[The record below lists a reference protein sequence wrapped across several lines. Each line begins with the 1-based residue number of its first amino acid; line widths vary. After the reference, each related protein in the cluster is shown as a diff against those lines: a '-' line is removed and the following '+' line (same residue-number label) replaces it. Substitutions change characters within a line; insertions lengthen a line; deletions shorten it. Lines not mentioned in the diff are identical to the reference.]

1 MSKLMRGLVLGA
13 MLAVLSSATA
23 VAAQPPD
30 GHDEAVQRVRAG
42 ERASLG
48 QPDSRDEA
56 VQQFR
61 AGERASADQPVVVA
75 DAVQQFRAGERAAS
89 GQLTQSDKATQLT
102 LAAQR
107 YWYYRSTRP
116 VPTAAPA
123 SPAQPDGQDDTPVGL
138 LVALVAVAVLS
149 IGLDAMFVR
158 RKARKA
164 RAHPAV

>member
-1 MSKLMRGLVLGA
+1 MSKLLRGIVLGA

-30 GHDEAVQRVRAG
+30 SHEEAVQQFRAG
-42 ERASLG
+42 ERNASA
-48 QPDSRDEA
+48 QPVSRNEA

-61 AGERASADQPVVVA
+61 AGERASADQPVLVA

-116 VPTAAPA
+116 APVAAPA
-123 SPAQPDGQDDTPVGL
+123 SPSGQDGTPVGL
-138 LVALVAVAVLS
+138 LAALAGAAVLS
-149 IGLDAMFVR
+149 LALDAMLVR

-164 RAHPAV
+164 TASTAV

>member
-1 MSKLMRGLVLGA
+1 MSKLMRGIVLGA

-30 GHDEAVQRVRAG
+30 NHEEAIQQFRASERASADQPVSRNEAVQR
-42 ERASLG
+42 
-48 QPDSRDEA
+48 
-56 VQQFR
+56 FR

-89 GQLTQSDKATQLT
+89 GQLTLSDKTTQLT
-102 LAAQR
+102 MAAQR

-116 VPTAAPA
+116 APVAAPK
-123 SPAQPDGQDDTPVGL
+123 SPSGQDGTPVGL
-138 LVALVAVAVLS
+138 LAALAGAAALS
-149 IGLDAMFVR
+149 LTLDAMLVR

-164 RAHPAV
+164 TASTAI